1 MPEPTTN
8 TQPTSTSSWAVSLGQ
23 RVKGKVTPKVGE
35 IVVRGEAAR
44 KWVVRRGRVVQL
56 AATEQASRLRE
67 PKRLAMLVG
76 IFAIAC
82 LVVML
87 VLVYLHGLTR
97 RAPSWWNSH
106 IKVDAAA
113 GEAIE
118 MGLMGH
124 LSAVRQPDP
133 TLKTGEM
140 WRSTPWSVSLTEDD
154 ANAWLIT
161 QLPKWMLN
169 RPKPLP
175 WPHELQ
181 SLQVKFEEGTIRLGV
196 QILDGN
202 DSIIAGVAL
211 KPEVHEDGSL
221 WLESSGLD
229 IGSLP
234 APAWAIGAAR
244 SAYGQA
250 IPVSI
255 RELPETKAFFGALKG
270 ENAIFPNAMIRLEGG
285 RRVRVLSVKPRNG
298 RVDFTFRTEFVG
310 KK

>member
-1 MPEPTTN
+1 MQEPTTH
-8 TQPTSTSSWAVSLGQ
+8 TQPTSPGSWAVSLGS
-23 RVKGKVTPKVGE
+23 RLKGKVRPKVGE
-35 IVVRGEAAR
+35 VVVRGEAAR
-44 KWVVRRGRVVQL
+44 KWVVQRGKVAQL
-56 AATEQASRLRE
+56 TAVEQAARLRE

-76 IFAIAC
+76 AFAIAC

-87 VLVYLHGLTR
+87 TLVYVHSLTR
-97 RAPSWWNSH
+97 RAPAWWNS
-106 IKVDAAA
+106 KLEVDAAA

-133 TLKTGEM
+133 TLAPGEP
-140 WRSTPWSVSLTEDD
+140 WRSTPWSVSLTQDD
-154 ANAWLIT
+154 ANAWLNA

-169 RPKPLP
+169 RGKPLV
-175 WPHELQ
+175 WPRELRT
-181 SLQVKFEEGTIRLGV
+181 LQVKFEEGTIRLGV
-196 QILDGN
+196 EILDDN
-202 DSIIAGVAL
+202 NSIIAGVSL
-211 KPEVHEDGSL
+211 KPEVRADGSL

-234 APAWAIGAAR
+234 APSWAIGAAR
-244 SAYGQA
+244 STYGKA
-250 IPVSI
+250 IPASI
-255 RELPETKAFFGALKG
+255 RELPETKAFFGALEG
-270 ENAIFPNAMIRLEGG
+270 DNAIFPNAMIRLEGG